1 MREYYSEMTEA
12 RKVNENIYERKEKAV
27 SEVKIIEEDNE
38 DWKFIEITPPPKKEI
53 ALSCLPNYKEQG
65 RFTTSQ
71 AVTTAGSHH
80 QKAQG
85 TSFFGFLR
93 GF

>member
-1 MREYYSEMTEA
+1 MREYYSEMTDA

-53 ALSCLPNYKEQG
+53 AL
-65 RFTTSQ
+65 RD
-71 AVTTAGSHH
+71 
-80 QKAQG
+80 
-85 TSFFGFLR
+85 
-93 GF
+93 